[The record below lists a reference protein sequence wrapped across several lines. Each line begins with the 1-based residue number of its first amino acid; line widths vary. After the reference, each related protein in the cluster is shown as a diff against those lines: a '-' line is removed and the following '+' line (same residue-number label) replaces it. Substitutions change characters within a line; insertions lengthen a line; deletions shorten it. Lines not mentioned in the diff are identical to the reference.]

1 MFEYLEQSTWQEKEV
16 IAENLK
22 VIYYEA
28 LYDERDAFVEYQKN
42 KRSFNAKQNYFESVQ
57 RLGAITDVL
66 DILHIEWDNWENQ
79 DREQ

>member
-22 VIYYEA
+22 VIYSEA
-28 LYDERDAFVEYQKN
+28 LYDEREAFAEFQKN

-66 DILHIEWDNWENQ
+66 DILHIEWDTWANE
-79 DREQ
+79 D